1 MEQIEKSLTDLHEKV
16 DTLNEKVATMP
27 YRIKMLERITFGAV
41 KLVLVA
47 FVVSLIFLVIPKQ
60 GKVSAGTKPIVVVK

>member
-1 MEQIEKSLTDLHEKV
+1 MEQIEKSLTELHEKV

-60 GKVSAGTKPIVVVK
+60 KPVSAGTKQIQVK